1 MMLSMLLALLII
13 LLLFTTKKCGCGRE
27 KAYIEQLMTAKD
39 KARDVSIDAKINTIR
54 TALDSYYLDKGEYP
68 GILDELVPYY
78 IRVTGDITDPWGK
91 TLKLETDDRMNL
103 VLVSAGKDGF
113 FGNSDD
119 IRRRI

>member
-1 MMLSMLLALLII
+1 MLSMLLALLII

>member
-1 MMLSMLLALLII
+1 MLIALLII

-39 KARDVSIDAKINTIR
+39 KADDVSIDAQVNTIK
-54 TALDSYYLDKGEYP
+54 TALDSYYMDKGEYP
-68 GILDELVPYY
+68 DILDELVPYY
-78 IRVTGDITDPWGK
+78 IRVNSNIIDPWGK
-91 TLKLETDDRMNL
+91 TLKLETDDEMNL
-103 VLVSAGKDGF
+103 ILVSAGKDGF